1 MKLLTFILILGMS
14 FCLFSVNLSADSA
27 TCDALKEAYDRQKS
41 LEYQYCNIEQNR
53 PMCEQTRELLEELNA
68 QGCEEGCSW
77 ATDCDP
83 DPGCNPPFYYDQMGN
98 QYHVD
103 NSPYIV
109 WKIFRKG
116 SNEIMFCI
124 EPEQA
129 MNECAD
135 YTTTPATLDAET
147 FTKISLAAM
156 FYNESPSNEHYVQ
169 LRSMSGVLWG
179 QIEQSM
185 AVVLNLIGQV

>member
-1 MKLLTFILILGMS
+1 MI
-14 FCLFSVNLSADSA
+14 FCLLSTNISAADSQWCQ
-27 TCDALKEAYDRQKS
+27 TMEARMERLETQ
-41 LEYQYCNIEQNR
+41 EYQYCTIEVNR
-53 PMCEQTRELLEELNA
+53 PMCEQTRALMEELNA
-68 QGCEEGCSW
+68 QGCDEGCSW
-77 ATDCDP
+77 AKDC
-83 DPGCNPPFYYDQMGN
+83 GGGGECTLPFHYDQMGN
-98 QYHVD
+98 QYRVD

-109 WKIFRKG
+109 WKIIRNG

-156 FYNESPSNEHYVQ
+156 FYNEELSNTYYVIAAK
-169 LRSMSGVLWG
+169 GK
-179 QIEQSM
+179 
-185 AVVLNLIGQV
+185 LIAYEYAKCIAIGY